1 MDLVR
6 SFENC
11 FFDVSKL
18 FRPEYLSLVSFKVP
32 SSNSIVGGA
41 VLCELN
47 NLNSLSTQDNF

>member
-32 SSNSIVGGA
+32 SSNSLVD
-41 VLCELN
+41 ELN